1 MAQVYLGQI
10 MLAGFGL
17 VPRGFAA
24 CNGQLLP
31 ISQNQALFS
40 LLGTQ
45 YGGDGRTTFA
55 LPNLQGRTPV
65 GAGSSVDP
73 TWQPTPYVQGE
84 LGGVE
89 TVTLLSQNLPPHTH
103 TALGS
108 TNAGAIKNP
117 TNALYAGSGSESIYA
132 PSSGPQVPLNGQTI
146 GLTGGNTP
154 HANMQPY
161 CVLNFNIALNGIFPS
176 RN

>member
-1 MAQVYLGQI
+1 
-10 MLAGFGL
+10 MLAGFGY

-31 ISQNQALFS
+31 INQFQALFS

-45 YGGDGRTTFA
+45 YGGDGRVNFG
-55 LPNLQGRTPV
+55 LPNLQGRVPV
-65 GAGSSVDP
+65 GSGQSVDP
-73 TWQPTPYVQGE
+73 SWQPPTYTIGE

-89 TVTLLSQNLPPHTH
+89 SVTLLTQNLPPHTH
-103 TALGS
+103 TAMGS
-108 TNAGAIKNP
+108 TSGGAIKNP
-117 TNALYAGSGSESIYA
+117 TNALYANSGSESIYA
-132 PSSGPQVPLNGQTI
+132 PASGPQVVLNGQTI
-146 GLTGGNTP
+146 GLTGGNSP

-161 CVLNFNIALNGIFPS
+161 CVLNFNIALYGIFPS